1 MTADNELECVELA
14 LGFRRSADIA
24 TQLGRF
30 IERKRAEEA
39 LIQSEKKLADPF
51 YTAPPKVNGRDV
63 IRFMKERSPG
73 VKVIV
78 TTGYLDPEWKSELF
92 SMDTEERNGRLVKR
106 LRASKH
112 RQLEGCPSAN
122 AICLRTFFSAS
133 DTRSPPNPKI
143 PPSFDDS
150 ATFWATDRSHFL
162 NSSAC

>member
-1 MTADNELECVELA
+1 MCRVLA

-78 TTGYLDPEWKSELF
+78 TTGYLEPEWKSELF
-92 SMDTEERNGRLVKR
+92 SMD
-106 LRASKH
+106 
-112 RQLEGCPSAN
+112 
-122 AICLRTFFSAS
+122 
-133 DTRSPPNPKI
+133 
-143 PPSFDDS
+143 
-150 ATFWATDRSHFL
+150 FL
-162 NSSAC
+162 HIY